1 MFRPALSAMTSIVN
15 WALIGFLAIAFFGSD
30 AFGGDDKAD
39 VGVIVIGSG
48 SDGRPVTAPRQSFS
62 FNVGVDNMNGKADA
76 HHLKLSAVLPNGLRF
91 QSAVPPPTQVE
102 NGNRPVWQIETLA
115 AKALPQLFQVTA
127 ETDPNLAPGSEL
139 QISAIVE
146 ADGEKR
152 TSNGY
157 TVHVQNIGPALVFLG
172 STLDSVPITAE
183 DPTTFKVNLKNAGNL
198 PATGTRLEATM
209 PTGVKFYKA
218 DPQPTYSSGQVVTFK
233 LGDLARAESRSVSIT
248 VGLDSPQLSDLLS
261 KDRPLTFAFRAWRM
275 ASGAAVVDSHFKIT
289 KHIESTGQDVAVWL
303 MAEYAKEPGE
313 VSPKTD
319 VTCVIKFANLGNE
332 PAHKIVVALYLGSGL
347 AMGSSKPQPTGT
359 GTDDAFPA
367 KMSVGLAAGL
377 NQPTGTGTN
386 DAFPG
391 GVARW
396 DIGDLGVGMSRTIR
410 SVIRATSIPDDGAL
424 MTATTTADGIDL
436 DSSNNTASLLW
447 HNPPPQDTFKS
458 SRHSPAVIKPRGV
471 FEKPSP
477 QPVRH
482 RWRYFVAL
490 ILLIIA
496 VLIFLRARR
505 KS

>member
-1 MFRPALSAMTSIVN
+1 MFRPGRAATTSIAG

-39 VGVIVIGSG
+39 VGVSVIGSG
-48 SDGRPVTAPRQSFS
+48 SDGRPVTAPGQSFS

-76 HHLKLSAVLPNGLRF
+76 HHLKLSAVIPNGLRF

-127 ETDPNLAPGSEL
+127 ETDPNLAQGSEL

-146 ADGEKR
+146 ADREKR

-172 STLDSVPITAE
+172 STLDSVLITAE

-198 PATGTRLEATM
+198 PAAGTRLEATL
-209 PTGVKFYKA
+209 PTGVKFDKA
-218 DPQPTYSSGQVVTFK
+218 DPQPAYSSGQVVTFK
-233 LGDLARAESRSVSIT
+233 LGDLARGESKSVSMT

-261 KDRPLTFAFRAWRM
+261 NDKPLTFAFRLWHM
-275 ASGAAVVDSHFKIT
+275 ISGAAVIDSHFKIT
-289 KHIESTGQDVAVWL
+289 KHIESAGQDVAVWL

-313 VSPKTD
+313 VSPTTD

-332 PAHKIVVALYLGSGL
+332 PARKVVVALYLGSGL
-347 AMGSSKPQPTGT
+347 AIAHSDPQPTGA
-359 GTDDAFPA
+359 GTDDAIQA
-367 KMSVGLAAGL
+367 GMSVALAVGLR
-377 NQPTGTGTN
+377 PTGIGTN
-386 DAFPG
+386 KDFPG

-396 DIGDLGVGMSRTIR
+396 NVGDLGVGMSRTVR
-410 SVIRATSIPDDGAL
+410 SVIHATSVPDDGAL
-424 MTATTTADGIDL
+424 VTATITANGIDL
-436 DSSNNTASLLW
+436 DTTNNAASLLW
-447 HNPPPQDTFKS
+447 HNPPPQDTLKS
-458 SRHSPAVIKPRGV
+458 APRSAAVVQPIGV
-471 FEKPSP
+471 SEKASAH
-477 QPVRH
+477 PVSH
-482 RWRYFVAL
+482 RWRNFFAL
-490 ILLIIA
+490 ILLIVA